1 MSNINNVKT
10 GQYNYK
16 GKEYTFN
23 FYTDIDVIKKSKFVT
38 NITDLIVYEDNY
50 QSVLRDTMFDF
61 EIIKVFTNAFEDTEI
76 DEKGYLL
83 ADVVDF
89 VENTKVAEIV
99 KANAV
104 DGLINELNEA
114 VDRNIEYKTGIHRN
128 PLGEATASLLKTI
141 ENKINDIDL
150 DELMKFA
157 EVFKDMPKDMTPEK
171 LIDAYGKSD
180 VFKQIREDTDKR
192 NEKQTAKILE
202 IASESEKEKKTSKKP
217 RKPRASKTKSEEK
230 VTEKPLETV
239 EKDIDN

>member
-10 GQYNYK
+10 GQYTYK

-99 KANAV
+99 KANAA

-114 VDRNIEYKTGIHRN
+114 IDRNIEYKTGIHRN
-128 PLGEATASLLKTI
+128 PLGEATANLLKTI

-150 DELMKFA
+150 DKLMKFA

-180 VFKQIREDTDKR
+180 VFKQIREDVDKK
-192 NEKQTAKILE
+192 NEKQTTKILE
-202 IASESEKEKKTSKKP
+202 IVLNLKKRRKLLKSRENREQAKQNQKK
-217 RKPRASKTKSEEK
+217 KLQKNHWKQ
-230 VTEKPLETV
+230 
-239 EKDIDN
+239 

>member
-16 GKEYTFN
+16 GKEYTFD

-50 QSVLRDTMFDF
+50 QSVLRDVMFDF
-61 EIIKVFTNAFEDTEI
+61 EIIKIFTNAFEDTEI

-89 VENTKVAEIV
+89 VENTKVVEIV

-114 VDRNIEYKTGIHRN
+114 VDKNIEYKTGIHRN
-128 PLGEATASLLKTI
+128 PVGEATASLLKTI
-141 ENKINDIDL
+141 ENKINNIDL
-150 DELMKFA
+150 DKLMKFA
-157 EVFKDMPKDMTPEK
+157 EVFKDTPKDMTLEK

-180 VFKQIREDTDKR
+180 VFKQIREAADKK
-192 NEKQTAKILE
+192 NEKQTAKFLE
-202 IASESEKEKKTSKKP
+202 VVAESEKEKKTVKKP
-217 RKPRASKTKSEEK
+217 RKPRAKKVKPEEK
-230 VTEKPLETV
+230 VTEKQLGTV
-239 EKDIDN
+239 EKDTNN